1 MVTNNKVLTVS
12 YGTFSCT
19 LEGFEDSFDTM
30 KAIAEYFRDLA
41 SDDRYFGAEPPTP
54 DAEMLARIAEREI
67 ERRVSARMDHGAIV
81 LRATDAPEPTQE
93 QDQDTT
99 AGDATQKPVQDVPA
113 SEATDD
119 ISDDAPAGATAET
132 ADTEDAPAEEATDTS
147 DAIIGATGLATA
159 AAVAA
164 TVSTAE
170 DEGADQAEA
179 QESVD
184 APVEADM
191 IEETAQEA
199 QEAIAEDQSDAELEE
214 LLEDDIEAVSA
225 EMIEEVAEVSE
236 DNITLDEAE
245 DEAEDVLDNLDLTA
259 TDDIDVLDLGAIE
272 ESASGEVSGDEPA
285 AEDMSDESDA
295 ENDDVFNMDAIV
307 AATSDEVHVEETAV
321 DEISQTSSEIT
332 EDDGIDAFS
341 ASDVLVL
348 QDSIK
353 AAMAD
358 EDIPAAD
365 IDDAPVDVAAEIEV
379 LPPVDE
385 ADADDWSDDDDE
397 GDSDYAENSIA
408 AKLDRIRAV
417 VARGSHEAD
426 EDGFSEDEHARD
438 LAEPDNSIAAAFETA
453 ADVVED
459 VDAEAESVDATPE
472 QPAEADSKPTLRA
485 RVVRMKKADFE
496 EAVASGL
503 LEAEPVDDEDALDDE
518 DDIFAEDDAANNIS
532 ATADSSLTPEDEAD
546 LIAELAQVEA
556 ELKGDI
562 APESPVHTEEM
573 VEPVAEAQ
581 ADLQEDLADV
591 DDEADVEFESEAQA
605 EADIETPV
613 LEADPED
620 DTSADAAHGEPDLSR
635 LMAKANSEMKE
646 PEGSRRRRAIAHLRA
661 AVAATRAEKAAGGLS
676 GTKDTTAAYRD
687 DLASV
692 VRAVPGGK
700 DTSQP
705 ATAKPRGA
713 AAPLKLVAEQRVDTA
728 EKAPE
733 AEAEAETPAEAQ
745 EAPAAEEKKAPRRVP
760 VRPRRVSTDRKDRE
774 EIARTVAPVGSVA
787 AVQGGF
793 ADYAQ
798 TVGAATMPQILE
810 AAAAYVTFVKGQERF
825 SRPMLMRMARDINEA
840 EFSREEGLRSF
851 GQLLR
856 DQKIR
861 KIAGGRFTADE
872 SINFKP
878 QDRAA
883 G

>member
-81 LRATDAPEPTQE
+81 LRATDAPEPTQA

-99 AGDATQKPVQDVPA
+99 ADDTTQKPAQDVPA
-113 SEATDD
+113 SEATADTVETD
-119 ISDDAPAGATAET
+119 VVET
-132 ADTEDAPAEEATDTS
+132 AGLRPETDDAPAEEASDTS
-147 DAIIGATGLATA
+147 DAILGAAGLAAA
-159 AAVAA
+159 AAVVA
-164 TVSTAE
+164 TVATAE
-170 DEGADQAEA
+170 DESADQVEA
-179 QESVD
+179 QESAD
-184 APVEADM
+184 PAGDADM

-199 QEAIAEDQSDAELEE
+199 IAEDQAGSEE
-214 LLEDDIEAVSA
+214 LDEDDIEAVSA
-225 EMIEEVAEVSE
+225 ELIEEVAEDSE
-236 DNITLDEAE
+236 DSITLDKDE
-245 DEAEDVLDNLDLTA
+245 DEAEDVLANLDLTA

-272 ESASGEVSGDEPA
+272 ETASGDVIGDEPA
-285 AEDMSDESDA
+285 AEDMSDESVA
-295 ENDDVFNMDAIV
+295 EVDDVFDMDAIV
-307 AATSDEVHVEETAV
+307 ASTSDEVHVEEIAAEDV
-321 DEISQTSSEIT
+321 SQASPEII
-332 EDDGIDAFS
+332 EDDSVDAFS
-341 ASDVLVL
+341 ASDVLIL

-353 AAMAD
+353 AAIAD

-365 IDDAPVDVAAEIEV
+365 TDDAPVDVAEIEV
-379 LPPVDE
+379 LPPVGE
-385 ADADDWSDDDDE
+385 ADADDWSDDEDD
-397 GDSDYAENSIA
+397 GDADYAENSIA

-438 LAEPDNSIAAAFETA
+438 LAAPDNSIAAAFETA

-459 VDAEAESVDATPE
+459 VDAEGNILDAAPE

-485 RVVRMKKADFE
+485 RVVRMKKADFQ

-503 LEAEPVDDEDALDDE
+503 LEAEPVDDEDAPDDE
-518 DDIFAEDDAANNIS
+518 DDIFAEDDAAADIS

-546 LIAELAQVEA
+546 LMAELAQVEA

-562 APESPVHTEEM
+562 APENPVHTEEK
-573 VEPVAEAQ
+573 VESVA
-581 ADLQEDLADV
+581 
-591 DDEADVEFESEAQA
+591 EAQA
-605 EADIETPV
+605 EADVETPV

-661 AVAATRAEKAAGGLS
+661 AVAATRAEKAAVGLS

-700 DTSQP
+700 DASQP
-705 ATAKPRGA
+705 AATKPRGA
-713 AAPLKLVAEQRVDTA
+713 AAPLKLVAEQRIDTS

-733 AEAEAETPAEAQ
+733 AEAETPATDQ
-745 EAPAAEEKKAPRRVP
+745 EAPAVDEKKAPRRVP

-798 TVGAATMPQILE
+798 TVGAATMPHILE

-883 G
+883 S

>member
-81 LRATDAPEPTQE
+81 LRATDAADPAPQPDQE
-93 QDQDTT
+93 TPSNDPAQET
-99 AGDATQKPVQDVPA
+99 VQDV
-113 SEATDD
+113 STSVDEDEA
-119 ISDDAPAGATAET
+119 SDDAVSEDTADADATPHVEAET
-132 ADTEDAPAEEATDTS
+132 Q
-147 DAIIGATGLATA
+147 
-159 AAVAA
+159 V
-164 TVSTAE
+164 
-170 DEGADQAEA
+170 
-179 QESVD
+179 SVD
-184 APVEADM
+184 ALVQEEL

-199 QEAIAEDQSDAELEE
+199 MAEDPSEAEAQQLV
-214 LLEDDIEAVSA
+214 EDDIE
-225 EMIEEVAEVSE
+225 EVAQVSE
-236 DNITLDEAE
+236 DSIAVDEAQEE
-245 DEAEDVLDNLDLTA
+245 DEGDLVNPDEIASDDIENVLDT
-259 TDDIDVLDLGAIE
+259 GAIADASKE
-272 ESASGEVSGDEPA
+272 ELNVDDA
-285 AEDMSDESDA
+285 APEIDGDMSDASSD
-295 ENDDVFNMDAIV
+295 EDDDDMFDIGAIV
-307 AATSDEVHVEETAV
+307 AATSEDVHVDETAIDDDV
-321 DEISQTSSEIT
+321 
-332 EDDGIDAFS
+332 EDAAEALEDVSFDAFA

-358 EDIPAAD
+358 EDITTAEF
-365 IDDAPVDVAAEIEV
+365 DDAPVEVAADIEV
-379 LPPVDE
+379 LPPVVD
-385 ADADDWSDDDDE
+385 ADAEDWDDDE
-397 GDSDYAENSIA
+397 DAVDTDYAENSIA

-438 LAEPDNSIAAAFETA
+438 IAEPDNSIAAAFDNVGDDIQDVTA
-453 ADVVED
+453 NDIIDE
-459 VDAEAESVDATPE
+459 TPE
-472 QPAEADSKPTLRA
+472 QPTEADSKPTLRA

-503 LEAEPVDDEDALDDE
+503 LEAEPVDDNETLEDEDG
-518 DDIFAEDDAANNIS
+518 DDIFAEDVAPADINAA
-532 ATADSSLTPEDEAD
+532 ADTTLTPEDEAD
-546 LIAELAQVEA
+546 LMAELAQVEA
-556 ELKGDI
+556 ELKG
-562 APESPVHTEEM
+562 ETSPQSA
-573 VEPVAEAQ
+573 PVAEDPVETMA
-581 ADLQEDLADV
+581 EDLDDLDDDFAD
-591 DDEADVEFESEAQA
+591 DVEDDVEDAS
-605 EADIETPV
+605 ETPA

-620 DTSADAAHGEPDLSR
+620 ANTAGAAHGEPDLSR

-661 AVAATRAEKAAGGLS
+661 AVAATRAEKAAGGLT
-676 GTKDTTAAYRD
+676 GNKDTTAVYRD

-700 DTSQP
+700 DASQSATS
-705 ATAKPRGA
+705 KPRGA
-713 AAPLKLVAEQRVDTA
+713 AAPLKLVAEQRIDTS

-733 AEAEAETPAEAQ
+733 AEAETPPATQ
-745 EAPAAEEKKAPRRVP
+745 DAPAAEEKKAPRRVP

-774 EIARTVAPVGSVA
+774 EIARTVAPVGSVS

-883 G
+883 S